1 MNAQK
6 NFLDL
11 FKDEPQE
18 KDLRTKE
25 EVQRDLEALR
35 KKLRENPEALQKA
48 AQIIEEM
55 IAEKS
60 KDKVG

>member
-11 FKDEPQE
+11 FKDDSEP

-55 IAEKS
+55 IS
-60 KDKVG
+60 QKDKKK

>member
-11 FKDEPQE
+11 FKDDSES

-55 IAEKS
+55 ISQKETK
-60 KDKVG
+60 K

>member
-11 FKDEPQE
+11 FRDEPEE
-18 KDLRTKE
+18 KDLRTTE

-48 AQIIEEM
+48 AQII
-55 IAEKS
+55 
-60 KDKVG
+60 